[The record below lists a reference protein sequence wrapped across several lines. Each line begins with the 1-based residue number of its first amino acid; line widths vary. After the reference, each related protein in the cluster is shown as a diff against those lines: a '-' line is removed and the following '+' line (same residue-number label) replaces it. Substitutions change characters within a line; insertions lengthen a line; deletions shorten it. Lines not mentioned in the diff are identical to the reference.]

1 MVDISITA
9 ASVISAAASKRARGN
24 AGATIVAGD
33 VVYLDA
39 ETTGEYLLADSDAV
53 AAAARGSTGKLAF
66 ALNGAGDGQPLEVH
80 QEGLLT
86 VGSVLTAG
94 VTYYLSDTP
103 GKICPLADVT
113 GGDYYVI
120 VGVAVS
126 TTQLKVDFQYSGVAS
141 V

>member
-1 MVDISITA
+1 MADISISP
-9 ASVISAAASKRARGN
+9 ASVLSAAGSKRARGN
-24 AGATIVAGD
+24 AGTTIVAGD

-39 ETTGEYLLADSDAV
+39 DATGEFLLADADAA

>member
-1 MVDISITA
+1 MADISITP
-9 ASVISAAASKRARGN
+9 ASVLSVAGSKRTRGN
-24 AGATIVAGD
+24 AGATVEAGD

-39 ETTGEYLLADSDAV
+39 DASGEYLLADSDAA
-53 AAAARGSTGKLAF
+53 AAAARGATGKLAF

-103 GKICPLADVT
+103 GKICPLGDVT

-126 TTQLKVDFQYSGVAS
+126 ATQLKVDFQYSGVAS